1 MMTRQNSTFRTK
13 HRLKDEADA
22 EQLKRRQEARKQI
35 ERMTDEEQLQ
45 SFIGEVW
52 DEL

>member
-1 MMTRQNSTFRTK
+1 MMGQNSTFRTK
-13 HRLKDEADA
+13 HRLQDEADA

-35 ERMTDEEQLQ
+35 ERMADDEELDKI
-45 SFIGEVW
+45 IGDVW